1 MASIFAK
8 PYLYYF
14 LYYCVLIINEPASLR
29 DREDP
34 WWSHNRWETPLP
46 HQMERLL
53 ICLVYV
59 GANWESDWCAIDCP
73 QVEARQQLPHTK
85 EANNQQAKVAG
96 ENKEDS
102 IQRALPKRNLISI
115 KAKCQE
121 QSDEKMHSLFYRR
134 KLQLLIWVRKI
145 IWDQR
150 VQFWVEESL
159 TYEIKA
165 KKFWERNYETWGQL
179 RYKKSKTLKPF
190 KAK

>member
-14 LYYCVLIINEPASLR
+14 LYLFVLIINEPASLR

-59 GANWESDWCAIDCP
+59 GANRKSDWCARDCP

-150 VQFWVEESL
+150 VQFWGEVSL

-165 KKFWERNYETWGQL
+165 KKIWERNYETWGQL